1 VVYVLANKF
10 FLPHIC
16 QFSIIP
22 IPLMVCSLLSFSLR
36 TNPTTLPSPP
46 PWPSLLPLFFSRMG
60 PRGLLIL
67 PLPIAPSSFS
77 LLASQVNLFQIQ
89 SSPFNYMGGGPYLLT
104 PYHLVCFPLPNI
116 RILCYEATVTNIA
129 KPTIESSVM
138 PFSKIMSP
146 THILRN
152 PTITSFIARD
162 ASSSHK
168 VDMSCVHPLAILPN
182 PIGANTIFPYHSS
195 LPIDLDPKSMI
206 THTTTLYDVPGK
218 PPPLV
223 TLPPHLHAMFFLH
236 RYLMGNLGD

>member
-1 VVYVLANKF
+1 
-10 FLPHIC
+10 
-16 QFSIIP
+16 
-22 IPLMVCSLLSFSLR
+22 
-36 TNPTTLPSPP
+36 
-46 PWPSLLPLFFSRMG
+46 
-60 PRGLLIL
+60 L

-77 LLASQVNLFQIQ
+77 LIASKVNLFQIQ

-104 PYHLVCFPLPNI
+104 PYHLVFFPLPNI
-116 RILCYEATVTNIA
+116 LILCYEAIVTNIE
-129 KPTIESSVM
+129 KPTIESFVM

-162 ASSSHK
+162 DSSSHK
-168 VDMSCVHPLAILPN
+168 VDISCVYPLAILPN
-182 PIGANTIFPYHSS
+182 PIGENTIFPYHSS

-223 TLPPHLHAMFFLH
+223 TSPPHLHTILFLH
-236 RYLMGNLGD
+236 QYLMANLGD